1 MTNNKK
7 IILASQSPRRQE
19 LLTQIGISFDL
30 ETRPIEEVFSND
42 LQRERISEY
51 LAKQKAE
58 AFNDIPADT
67 VVITADTIVWI
78 ENNALGKPKNTEE
91 ASNMLQ
97 LLSGK
102 SHEVI
107 SSVCL
112 KGKDFCTVFS
122 DITQV
127 FFRELSAEEIAYYI
141 NNYRPF
147 DKAGAYGIQEW
158 IGAIGIEKI
167 IGSYNNVVGLPTEK
181 LFIELKK
188 HRLYEF

>member
-78 ENNALGKPKNTEE
+78 ENKALGKPKNTEE
-91 ASNMLQ
+91 ATNMLQ

-112 KGKDFCTVFS
+112 KGKDFCTFFS

-141 NNYRPF
+141 DNYQPF